1 MGRIIL
7 HMKGNAYEMKLDK
20 CHIVGQCI
28 NALNG
33 VYHPLFNFCSIFITP
48 GKGIRAIEI
57 CLQVV

>member
-1 MGRIIL
+1 MGTIIL

-33 VYHPLFNFCSIFITP
+33 VYHALFNFLFTLCLLLV
-48 GKGIRAIEI
+48 RA
-57 CLQVV
+57 